1 MASALISIPIHLHES
16 NFTVVYLN
24 LNRYC
29 GEHKDGVSKSS
40 AGCGQP
46 PTPLKMTMTTKMM
59 MLVVVITMVIM
70 MMMTSDGTKNLSNT
84 FIFLVGLFTSTS

>member
-46 PTPLKMTMTTKMM
+46 STPLKMTMM

-70 MMMTSDGTKNLSNT
+70 MMMTSDGTKN
-84 FIFLVGLFTSTS
+84 